1 MGRLTCDV
9 SDPSATA
16 IASVSNSETVAKASV
31 SSNAVS
37 MPHRLAIMYA
47 ALCAAS
53 LSSIFCCSSLCRHSS
68 VLPEIVFSNSRE
80 ICVRCSAA

>member
-1 MGRLTCDV
+1 MGRLTCEV

-31 SSNAVS
+31 SSIVVS

-47 ALCAAS
+47 AL
-53 LSSIFCCSSLCRHSS
+53 
-68 VLPEIVFSNSRE
+68 
-80 ICVRCSAA
+80 